1 MIIIFIELWLMFL
14 LDHFCSQ
21 SFVFVCSLTVS
32 GLKIKNYLK
41 INMLIINYKMDI
53 ESLQIKN
60 KYYYDC
66 DDIIIYN
73 FDFDIGLVKI
83 FKRESKIDVNIYY
96 IGYKPDIDDTITL
109 LYFCVDRLFGFIEE
123 IKGSS
128 DRYLVVSTNN
138 EIIINIFNKLWKF
151 IENKIISDDSNNEI
165 KEYYKLRFD
174 SDLYLPVDTL
184 IEFHSLIINVS
195 CVIEKDNE
203 YYPEIYLDACL
214 YNKAKL

>member
-1 MIIIFIELWLMFL
+1 
-14 LDHFCSQ
+14 
-21 SFVFVCSLTVS
+21 
-32 GLKIKNYLK
+32 
-41 INMLIINYKMDI
+41 MLIINYKMDI

-60 KYYYDC
+60 KYYCDC

-83 FKRESKIDVNIYY
+83 FKREPNIDVNIYY
-96 IGYKPDIDDTITL
+96 IGYKPDIDDTITP
-109 LYFCVDRLFGFIEE
+109 LYFFVDRLFGFIEQTE
-123 IKGSS
+123 GSN

-138 EIIINIFNKLWKF
+138 KMIINILNKLWKF
-151 IENKIISDDSNNEI
+151 IENKIISNDSNNKI
-165 KEYYKLRFD
+165 KEYYKSRFD
-174 SDLYLPVDTL
+174 SDIYLPLDTL
-184 IEFHSLIINVS
+184 TEFHSLKIIVS